1 MKYSEC
7 DLHELEFS
15 LRYMAV
21 RSARVAR
28 KLRGRTKNI
37 PKNRPDGT
45 PEPLTD
51 GDLESHRCFVREF
64 HELPEGFGCV
74 GEEED
79 LRIECTFE
87 DAEVRIT
94 FDAVDG
100 TKVYAADYVF
110 GSTVMIALVV
120 NDQVV
125 AAYIADI
132 NSGDVF
138 GYGPSTSEVR
148 RWRDFDVARAG
159 GEPLSTEFPGSL
171 KDQPILLRNER
182 EDYPP
187 RVAAIARST
196 KHSGGI
202 FSRYVSCDSGVSIG
216 LSMVQLLCGHVG
228 ALVMASK
235 RWSPWDDTPLIG
247 LAKAMG
253 MVFLRPISDGTT
265 LEEFEPPLVE
275 EVAPRDYVI
284 FVVHR
289 SSAAA
294 LQEGYAAAVL

>member
-7 DLHELEFS
+7 NLFDLEFG

-21 RSARVAR
+21 RSAMAAR
-28 KLRGRTKNI
+28 KLRGRTQDI
-37 PKNRPDGT
+37 PKFRPDGS

-51 GDLESHRCFVREF
+51 GDLESHRIFVREF

-100 TKVYAADYVF
+100 TRLYAVDYPF
-110 GSTVMIALVV
+110 GSTVMISLVA
-120 NDQVV
+120 DGQVV
-125 AAYIADI
+125 AAYIVDI
-132 NSGDVF
+132 NSGDVI
-138 GYGPSTSEVR
+138 GYGPATAEVK
-148 RWRDFDVARAG
+148 RWRDFDVASDG
-159 GEPLSTEFPGSL
+159 GEPLLPDFSKPLETQS
-171 KDQPILLRNER
+171 ILLRKER

-187 RVAAIARST
+187 RVAAIACST
-196 KHSGGI
+196 RHGGI
-202 FSRYVSCDSGVSIG
+202 FRRYVCTESGFSIG
-216 LSMVQLLCGHVG
+216 MSMWLVLCGYHG